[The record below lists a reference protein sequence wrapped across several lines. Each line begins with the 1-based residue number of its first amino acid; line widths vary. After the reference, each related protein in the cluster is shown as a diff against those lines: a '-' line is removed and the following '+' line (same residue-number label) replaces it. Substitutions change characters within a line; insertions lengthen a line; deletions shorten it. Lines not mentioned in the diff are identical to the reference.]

1 MNFLPAIPLSTIPS
15 YYGSGGMAMN
25 VDGTLLATV
34 DSYQHCV
41 RIYSVIDQTAAPF
54 IVGTAGTAGCL
65 HGQFRNPIS
74 ACFALR
80 SVCAWAVGKRAYA
93 YLVSVSM
100 QTVCLSR
107 WAVVRVSM
115 QPLREVSH
123 VFFVRLYEQG
133 RWPPPHV

>member
-1 MNFLPAIPLSTIPS
+1 MIGNPVNKSI
-15 YYGSGGMAMN
+15 AM
-25 VDGTLLATV
+25 V
-34 DSYQHCV
+34 
-41 RIYSVIDQTAAPF
+41 
-54 IVGTAGTAGCL
+54 
-65 HGQFRNPIS
+65 RNPTI
-74 ACFALR
+74 
-80 SVCAWAVGKRAYA
+80 CAWAVGKRAYA